1 MCRLNNAESTSR
13 KLFRDHEVT
22 AFTSKN
28 SPTSPNYAK
37 NRSDMLEMV
46 AQLRQLEKRTVDLS
60 NKRRPVFEER
70 GQIPPHDRLARL
82 LDPGMPFLQLHSLAN
97 YLVEDENPETSVPG
111 ANVIAGV
118 GYLKGVR
125 CLIWIDDSG
134 IRAGSYTQTTN
145 AMVLSIQDIAKR
157 QKLPVIHLVESAGAD
172 LRRFTV
178 ENWILAGSMFR
189 NLAQMSA
196 AGIPIITVLH
206 GPSTAGG
213 AYMPGMSD
221 YVIGVKK
228 NGLAA
233 LAGAALVKAATGEE
247 VDERELGGSEMHASV
262 SGVIEYLAEDDA
274 QAIEMARDT
283 VGRLN
288 WNRHASPNLP
298 EQYNSPVYSADELA
312 GLAPVSY
319 QTPYDVRELVARI
332 VDGSEFSEFKSL
344 YGSATVC
351 LQASIMGFPCGIV
364 GNNGPI
370 DPNGATKATQ
380 FFQLCDQSRTPLI
393 FLHNTTGYIVGT
405 ESEQAGMIK
414 HGSKMIQAVTNVRV
428 ARISIYVGASY
439 GAGNY
444 GMCGMSYNPDFL
456 FAWPNAQTN
465 VMGWES
471 AASTMR
477 QVNEAAAIRRDKPLS
492 GEELDN
498 IEKEV
503 EAHFSKQEN
512 AFYSAGR
519 LLSHG
524 VIDPRDTRKVLG
536 FCLATCREAESRS
549 LQANSFGVA
558 RP

>member
-1 MCRLNNAESTSR
+1 M
-13 KLFRDHEVT
+13 KV
-22 AFTSKN
+22 FTTKIN
-28 SPTSPNYAK
+28 SASPDYEK
-37 NRSDMLEMV
+37 NRADMLELV
-46 AQLRQLEKRTVDLS
+46 SKLRKLEKRAVDLS
-60 NKRRPVFEER
+60 NRRKPVFEER

-97 YLVEDENPETSVPG
+97 YLVEDDKVETSVPG
-111 ANVIAGV
+111 ANVIAGI
-118 GYLKGVR
+118 GYVTGVR

-134 IRAGSYTQTTN
+134 IKAGSYTQTTN

-157 QKLPVIHLVESAGAD
+157 QKLPVVHLVESAGAD
-172 LRRFTV
+172 LMRFTV
-178 ENWILAGSMFR
+178 ENWILAGSMFK
-189 NLAQMSA
+189 NLAQLSA

-247 VDERELGGSEMHASV
+247 VNERELGGSEMHATI
-262 SGVIEYLAEDDA
+262 SGVVEYLAEDDTE
-274 QAIEMARDT
+274 AIEIARET
-283 VGRLN
+283 IGRLN
-288 WNRHASPNLP
+288 WNRHASQDEPKQYELP
-298 EQYNSPVYSADELA
+298 LYSPEELA
-312 GLAPVSY
+312 GLVPVNY
-319 QTPYDVRELVARI
+319 QSPYDVRELVARI
-332 VDGSEFSEFKSL
+332 VDGSQFSEFKSL
-344 YGSATVC
+344 YGPATVC
-351 LQASIMGFPCGIV
+351 LHANVMGLPCGII

-370 DPNGATKATQ
+370 DPNGAVKATQ

-428 ARISIYVGASY
+428 PRISFYVGASY

-444 GMCGMSYNPDFL
+444 GMCGMSYEPDFL

-471 AASTMR
+471 AANTMA
-477 QVNEAAAIRRDKPLS
+477 QVNEAAAIKRGKPLS
-492 GEELDN
+492 GEAL
-498 IEKEV
+498 EKIKTQV
-503 EAHFSKQEN
+503 EEHFSKQED

-519 LLSHG
+519 LLNHG
-524 VIDPRDTRKVLG
+524 VIDPRDTRKVIG
-536 FCLATCREAESRS
+536 FCLATCRESGARS
-549 LQANSFGVA
+549 LQANSYGVA

>member
-1 MCRLNNAESTSR
+1 MVAYSSR
-13 KLFRDHEVT
+13 I
-22 AFTSKN
+22 
-28 SPTSPNYAK
+28 SPGSASYDK
-37 NRSDMLEMV
+37 NREEMLELV
-46 AQLRQLEKRTVDLS
+46 DQLRQLEKRTVDLS

-97 YLVEDENPETSVPG
+97 YLVEDDNPETSVPG

-118 GYLKGVR
+118 GYVSGVR
-125 CLIWIDDSG
+125 CLVWIDDSG

-157 QKLPVIHLVESAGAD
+157 QKLPVVHLVESAGAD
-172 LRRFTV
+172 LMRFTV
-178 ENWILAGSMFR
+178 ENWILAGEMFR
-189 NLAQMSA
+189 NLAQLSA
-196 AGIPIITVLH
+196 AGIPTITVLH

-274 QAIEMARDT
+274 QAIEMARDA
-283 VGRLN
+283 VSRLN
-288 WNRHASPNLP
+288 WNRHASRQQPGN
-298 EQYNSPVYSADELA
+298 YAAPVYDTEELA
-312 GLAPVSY
+312 GVVPVKY

-344 YGSATVC
+344 YGSSTVC
-351 LQASIMGFPCGIV
+351 LQASIMGYPCGII

-414 HGSKMIQAVTNVRV
+414 HGSKMIQSVTNVRV
-428 ARISIYVGASY
+428 PRISMYVGASY

-444 GMCGMSYNPDFL
+444 GMCGMSYEPDFL
-456 FAWPNAQTN
+456 FSWPNAQTN

-471 AASTMR
+471 AANTMR
-477 QVNEAAAIRRDKPLS
+477 QVNEAAAIRRGKPLS
-492 GEELDN
+492 EEELDD
-498 IEKEV
+498 IERQV
-503 EAHFSKQEN
+503 EAHFSRQEST
-512 AFYSAGR
+512 FYSAGR

-524 VIDPRDTRKVLG
+524 VIDPRDTRRVLG

-549 LQANSFGVA
+549 LQPNSFGVA

>member
-1 MCRLNNAESTSR
+1 MPDSHNLSHWGLNVTVFTSR
-13 KLFRDHEVT
+13 I
-22 AFTSKN
+22 
-28 SPTSPNYAK
+28 SPGSSGFEQ
-37 NRSDMLEMV
+37 NRSDMLELV
-46 AQLRQLEKRTVDLS
+46 DHLRQLEKRTIDLS
-60 NKRRPVFEER
+60 NKRKPVFEER

-82 LDPGMPFLQLHSLAN
+82 LDPGMPFVQLHSLAN
-97 YLVEDENPETSVPG
+97 YLVEDDNPETSVPG
-111 ANVIAGV
+111 ANVIAGI
-118 GYLKGVR
+118 GYVSGIR

-145 AMVLSIQDIAKR
+145 AMVLSIQDIAMR
-157 QKLPVIHLVESAGAD
+157 QKLPVVHLVESAGAD
-172 LRRFTV
+172 LMRFTV
-178 ENWILAGSMFR
+178 ENWILAGEMFR
-189 NLAQMSA
+189 NLAQLSA
-196 AGIPIITVLH
+196 AGIPIVTVLH

-247 VDERELGGSEMHASV
+247 VDERELGGSEMHASI

-274 QAIEMARDT
+274 HAIDMARD
-283 VGRLN
+283 VVARLN
-288 WNRHASPNLP
+288 WNDHAAREQPRMYDSPR
-298 EQYNSPVYSADELA
+298 YSADELA
-312 GLAPVSY
+312 GVVPVNY
-319 QTPYDVRELVARI
+319 RMPYDVRELVARV
-332 VDGSEFSEFKSL
+332 VDGSEFTEFKSL
-344 YGSATVC
+344 YGPNTVC
-351 LQASIMGFPCGIV
+351 LQANIMGYSCGII

-380 FFQLCDQSRTPLI
+380 FFQLCDQSRTPLV

-414 HGSKMIQAVTNVRV
+414 HGSKMIQSVTNVRV
-428 ARISIYVGASY
+428 PRIAMYVGASY

-444 GMCGMSYNPDFL
+444 GMCGMSYEPDFL
-456 FAWPNAQTN
+456 FSWPNAQTN

-477 QVNEAAAIRRDKPLS
+477 QVNEAAAIRRGKPLS
-492 GEELDN
+492 SEELDE
-498 IEKEV
+498 IERQV
-503 EAHFSKQEN
+503 EAHFSRQEN

-524 VIDPRDTRKVLG
+524 IIDPRDTRKVLG
-536 FCLATCREAESRS
+536 FCLATCREAGSRR

>member
-46 AQLRQLEKRTVDLS
+46 AQLHQLEKRTVNLS

-172 LRRFTV
+172 LMRFTV

-298 EQYNSPVYSADELA
+298 EQYNSPLYSADELA

-444 GMCGMSYNPDFL
+444 GMSGRAFGPRFTYTWP
-456 FAWPNAQTN
+456 FAKIA
-465 VMGWES
+465 VMGPKQMAGVMS
-471 AASTMR
+471 IVGR
-477 QVNEAAAIRRDKPLS
+477 AAAERRGIEFD
-492 GEELDN
+492 EEADA
-498 IEKEV
+498 ERAAVAEHWA
-503 EAHFSKQEN
+503 EERSKGLY
-512 AFYSAGR
+512 ATSRVSDDGM
-519 LLSHG
+519 
-524 VIDPRDTRKVLG
+524 IDPRDTREVIAMSLSAAYNNKVAG
-536 FCLATCREAESRS
+536 TKEYGTWRM
-549 LQANSFGVA
+549 
-558 RP
+558 